1 MSKRKL
7 LTFLLLTALSFSV
20 ADRAEAQFLKK
31 LFGKG
36 KHHKNKTEAATTN
49 TKTEETNPEDN
60 RESTN
65 APKETKKER
74 KKRLKKERKEQKDK
88 ELKEKKEKREK
99 EKQNKKK
106 KGKKN
111 KNAAQPAPA
120 EVSVVRKWADMEY
133 PASQRK
139 THYRVD
145 ILAPLYLDELVR
157 NGYVVKDIPEKAIA
171 GLNFYKGVQIAAD
184 SLKKAGFDVDIY
196 IHDVA
201 SLLESTDM
209 LINKNALDSA
219 DLIIGAVNAKDVPAL
234 AAYAKRKKI
243 NFISTLSAA
252 DGDVKDNQY
261 FTLLT
266 PTLRSHCEWINNTL
280 ETKLQGRKALLMYR
294 TSVQADDNA
303 AKCLMGNASAA
314 VQYSLVLSN
323 SLPKK
328 EELAKYIDTAHT
340 NVVVV
345 PVLDNNYADSLL
357 RILNVN
363 FPRARFEVYG
373 MPGWN
378 TMANIRKGNIYNNM
392 TINITTP
399 YNFDP
404 TSESGRYVESAFA
417 KEYGGKP
424 QEFVYR
430 GYEVTFWYV
439 NLLKRHGTI
448 FNKQYDD
455 VVTSPFTKFDIRPQW
470 DEKGNVLYHEN
481 RSLFV
486 NTYGSGTAKTGSR

>member
-7 LTFLLLTALSFSV
+7 LTFLLLTVLSFSV
-20 ADRAEAQFLKK
+20 TDRAEAQFLKK
-31 LFGKG
+31 IFGKG
-36 KHHKNKTEAATTN
+36 KHHKNKAEAATTD
-49 TKTEETNPEDN
+49 TKAEETNPEDN
-60 RESTN
+60 RESTS
-65 APKETKKER
+65 APKESKKER

-88 ELKEKKEKREK
+88 ELKEKKEKKEK
-99 EKQNKKK
+99 EKQGKKK
-106 KGKKN
+106 KGKKD

-120 EVSVVRKWADMEY
+120 EVSVVRKWSDLEY
-133 PASQRK
+133 APSQRK
-139 THYRVD
+139 IHYRVD
-145 ILAPLYLDELVR
+145 ILAPLYLDELVK

-209 LINKNALDSA
+209 LISKNALDSA
-219 DLIIGAVNAKDVPAL
+219 DLIIGAVNAKDIPAL
-234 AAYAKRKKI
+234 AAYAKRKKV
-243 NFISTLSAA
+243 NFISALSGA

-261 FTLLT
+261 FTVLT

-280 ETKLQGRKALLMYR
+280 ETKLKGKKALLLYR
-294 TSVQADDNA
+294 ATLPADDNA
-303 AKCLMGNASAA
+303 AKCLMGTAA
-314 VQYSLVLSN
+314 TATQYSLVLCN
-323 SLPKK
+323 TLPKK
-328 EELAKYIDTAHT
+328 EELAKFIDTGRT
-340 NVVVV
+340 NTVVI
-345 PVLDNNYADSLL
+345 PVQDNNYADSLL
-357 RILNVN
+357 RILNIY
-363 FPRARFEVYG
+363 FPRTHFEVYG
-373 MPGWN
+373 MPGWSG
-378 TMANIRKGNIYNNM
+378 MANIRKGNIYNNIA
-392 TINITTP
+392 INITTP

-404 TSESGRYVESAFA
+404 TSESGRYVEKAFE

-439 NLLKRHGTI
+439 NMLKRHGTI

-455 VVTSPFTKFDIRPQW
+455 VATSPFTKFDIRPQW

-481 RSLFV
+481 RCLFV
-486 NTYGSGTAKTGSR
+486 NTYGSGAVKAGSK